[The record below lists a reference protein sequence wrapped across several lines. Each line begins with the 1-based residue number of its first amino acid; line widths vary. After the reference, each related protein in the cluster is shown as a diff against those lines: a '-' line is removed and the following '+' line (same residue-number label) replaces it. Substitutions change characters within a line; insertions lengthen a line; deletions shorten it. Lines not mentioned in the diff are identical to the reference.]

1 MGAPM
6 WGWGEGASPP
16 PPNFQKTVQSYW
28 LVGKKLLL
36 LSAILLLN
44 FTFLQ
49 EFDPILPKLDKI
61 DKVK

>member
-1 MGAPM
+1 M
-6 WGWGEGASPP
+6 WGRGGGRGGPQLSE
-16 PPNFQKTVQSYW
+16 NKLELVQSYW
-28 LVGKKLLL
+28 LVGQKLLL